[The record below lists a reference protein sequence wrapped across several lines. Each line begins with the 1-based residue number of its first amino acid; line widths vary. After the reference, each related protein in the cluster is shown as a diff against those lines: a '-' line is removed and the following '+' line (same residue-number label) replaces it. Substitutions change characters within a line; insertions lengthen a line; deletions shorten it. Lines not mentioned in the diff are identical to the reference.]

1 LEKHFGR
8 NSRHA
13 NIYKQ
18 LTVTICYKTN
28 QKSTPTIPRSQ
39 KKTWKSQRKN
49 KIKYEKDKE
58 EEQGK
63 KETIVKK
70 EKKYKRKEYDN

>member
-63 KETIVKK
+63 KRNDSKK
-70 EKKYKRKEYDN
+70 GKEIQEEGI